1 MDHLASEEYVAVF
14 VNSGGMPKLIDIVK
28 DLSSAEGDMVFKG
41 LMAKK
46 ATLCIRSVLNS
57 AVGMDALLD
66 KDCFTDLLSECL
78 SSSFNGLK
86 YQAVEI
92 LAAVSL
98 YSKRGRHFALDFLH
112 ARAEAPASTH
122 MAGKRW
128 SIVSQFLRPEV
139 PVPTITAIVIMMS
152 TLLKHRSVD
161 GGVFIQNFPCN
172 STCIFLV

>member
-1 MDHLASEEYVAVF
+1 MAVF
-14 VNSGGMPKLIDIVK
+14 VKSGGMPKLIEIVK
-28 DLSSAEGDMVFKG
+28 NLSSEGEGDGGVG
-41 LMAKK
+41 IDSVLMAAK
-46 ATLCIRSVLNS
+46 AKLCIRSVLNS

-78 SSSFNGLK
+78 ASTFDGLK

-112 ARAEAPASTH
+112 ARAEAPANTH
-122 MAGKRW
+122 VAGKRW
-128 SIVSQFLRPEV
+128 SIVSQFLRPGV

-152 TLLKHRSVD
+152 TLLKHRSV
-161 GGVFIQNFPCN
+161 
-172 STCIFLV
+172 TC